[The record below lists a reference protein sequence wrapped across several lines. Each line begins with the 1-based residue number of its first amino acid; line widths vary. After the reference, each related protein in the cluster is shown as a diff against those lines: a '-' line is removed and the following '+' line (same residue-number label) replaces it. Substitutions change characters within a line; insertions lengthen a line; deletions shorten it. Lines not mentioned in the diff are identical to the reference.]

1 MAHNLNFNNGKASF
15 VAKGETA
22 WHGLGTYVKE
32 AMTSDECIKLAG
44 LDYDVIKTDIYAN
57 IGGQPHLIDGKF
69 ATYRSDTKQVLGTV
83 GNRYEIVQNWD
94 AFKFFDSI
102 TGAKEAIY
110 ETAGALGNGEKIF
123 ITAKMPG
130 YIRINGTDDISVQFV
145 ILTNT
150 HDGSGSIIA
159 GVTPVRIVCSNTL
172 NAALKGLKNRI
183 SIRHTSNVNA
193 RLEEAHKLMGIS
205 NEYITQVN
213 ELFNVTAKKIID
225 DKTAKRIIEQVFQ
238 SEKTD
243 SKRVENI
250 REAVW
255 VSYQAGIGQEKI
267 LGTGWGLYNGFTHYL
282 DHVRNYRDEDVK
294 FESII
299 SGDSALKANK
309 ALELILQA

>member
-1 MAHNLNFNNGKASF
+1 MAHNLNYANGKHSF

-22 WHGLGTYVKE
+22 WHGLGTYVKGV
-32 AMTSDECIKLAG
+32 MTSDECIKLAG

-57 IGGQPHLIDGKF
+57 IGGQPHLVDGKF

-83 GNRYEIVQNWD
+83 GNRYEIVQNRD

-130 YIRINGTDDISVQFV
+130 YIRINGTDDISEQFV

-150 HDGSGSIIA
+150 HDGSGSVIA
-159 GVTPVRIVCSNTL
+159 GLTAIRIVCQNTL
-172 NAALKGLKNRI
+172 NAALKNITNKV
-183 SIRHTSNVNA
+183 SIRHTSNVQHN
-193 RLEEAHKLMGIS
+193 LENAHKLMGIS
-205 NEYITQVN
+205 HKYFDEVN
-213 ELFNVTAKKIID
+213 DMFNHIAKKVID
-225 DKTAKRIIEQVFQ
+225 DKTAKHLIDQIFKG
-238 SEKTD
+238 EKED

-255 VSYQAGIGQEKI
+255 LSYNAGVGQKEI
-267 LGTGWGLYNGFTHYL
+267 VGTGWGLYNGITHYL
-282 DHVRNYRDEDVK
+282 DHKDYSNADIK
-294 FESII
+294 FNSII
-299 SGDSALKANK
+299 SGDASIKANK
-309 ALELILQA
+309 ALELILNY